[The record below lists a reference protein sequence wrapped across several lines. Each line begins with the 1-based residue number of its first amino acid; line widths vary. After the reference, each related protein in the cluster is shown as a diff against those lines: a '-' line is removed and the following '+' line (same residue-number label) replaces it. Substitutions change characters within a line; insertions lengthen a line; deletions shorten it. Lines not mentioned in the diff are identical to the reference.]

1 MHPDYFDLVAECQL
15 VTTNLEPREFYEFYL
30 DLIPKKKFFTKY
42 VSSKSEG
49 KGYEKVVSFLSPKLK
64 VSHDELEDFIEILTQ
79 RPDGLNL
86 LKEEIARY
94 GFTDAEIKKQ
104 FEI

>member
-15 VTTNLEPREFYEFYL
+15 VTVNLDPREFYEFYL
-30 DLIPKKKFFTKY
+30 DLIPRKKFFTKY

-49 KGYEKVVSFLSPKLK
+49 KGYEKVIEFLAPKLK
-64 VSHDELEDFIEILTQ
+64 VSRDELGDFIDILQ
-79 RPDGLNL
+79 EMPNGLNL

-94 GFTDAEIKKQ
+94 GYTDAEIKKQ